1 MGRNDDTRQEE
12 LCLAGDSAWPGLRN
26 TSPQVSLDL
35 LGKEG
40 RGREARPSLLGAGRW
55 VEPLY
60 IVIFMPTAP
69 SLRGFLKAGAAEQN

>member
-1 MGRNDDTRQEE
+1 MARTQEYK
-12 LCLAGDSAWPGLRN
+12 P
-26 TSPQVSLDL
+26 TSEPRGGPVFDL

-40 RGREARPSLLGAGRW
+40 RGREARASLLGAGRW